1 METTGAEPKPTGPDS
16 SPTMPEPPTII
27 PDQFAAGFGWVIK
40 NNTVMFQQ
48 PNNLCAL
55 VYPTARSFNKSD
67 ITSLVYRIT
76 RIKEVPQTERQ
87 FKNRNLQADH
97 KVARQY
103 PLARGVSISPPSVAV
118 QTPLANG
125 YCLATERDLLGD
137 DKNQAVT
144 ENNNVLSADELTSA
158 ESEKASIVN
167 QQHLQKSLTLRLNGD
182 MRKDEGKKM
191 DRPFNGELNQAVTE
205 NNNVLVGA
213 LQADAPGVKY
223 ASSYAEPSVHS
234 SVSSASL
241 DNQHSKNCHPL
252 HLNGDMQKSDG
263 GKLDACLQ
271 CVTQMQHDAKRHLTT
286 QAKPPSQI
294 FGPSNAAE
302 TDSGEEKEGA
312 KKQLHPNVTE
322 NHQHVK
328 SAKPCFRC
336 DRCNFTTHTKTSLQF
351 HMESHGGE
359 PAPFVATTTDDATA
373 HSRQNEKPCFRCD
386 RCNFKARSARRLD
399 AHLRR
404 QHAEGSV
411 RCTLCSFTAL
421 NQRGL
426 NMHVRRTHS
435 NKSEEDPDDLE
446 REKNDDI
453 SEHLEKH
460 GKTGL
465 LQCPQCDYLTK
476 WRKNLRQHV
485 RDAHTTSHDLQKT
498 SHNLGYKCPDCGQ
511 TFRTVSLLRL
521 HVRRKHTGERP
532 FQCPH
537 CSYAALVSSHLER
550 HILRHTGVRPYMCED
565 CGYMASTKD
574 VLANHRR
581 THSGEKPYR
590 CEVCGYAARR
600 RHHLQGHMAKH
611 APTKPDRTFKC
622 EFCDYAAVRKFHLV
636 RHMSR
641 HYGEKPFK
649 CYMCEYS
656 TVDNSRLQAHIRA
669 HTGEKPFR
677 CEMCEFATA
686 RKDHLKQH
694 VIRHA
699 LWNDMYQPDGYGL
712 QIPARI
718 AG

>member
-1 METTGAEPKPTGPDS
+1 
-16 SPTMPEPPTII
+16 
-27 PDQFAAGFGWVIK
+27 
-40 NNTVMFQQ
+40 
-48 PNNLCAL
+48 
-55 VYPTARSFNKSD
+55 
-67 ITSLVYRIT
+67 
-76 RIKEVPQTERQ
+76 
-87 FKNRNLQADH
+87 
-97 KVARQY
+97 
-103 PLARGVSISPPSVAV
+103 
-118 QTPLANG
+118 
-125 YCLATERDLLGD
+125 
-137 DKNQAVT
+137 
-144 ENNNVLSADELTSA
+144 
-158 ESEKASIVN
+158 
-167 QQHLQKSLTLRLNGD
+167 

-213 LQADAPGVKY
+213 LQADEPDVKH
-223 ASSYAEPSVHS
+223 ASSCVEPSVHS
-234 SVSSASL
+234 SVRSWASL

-252 HLNGDMQKSDG
+252 HLNGDMQKSEG

-271 CVTQMQHDAKRHLTT
+271 CVTQMQHDPKLERHLTT
-286 QAKPPSQI
+286 QEKTSSQI
-294 FGPSNAAE
+294 FGPSNSAE

-328 SAKPCFRC
+328 PATACFKC
-336 DRCNFTTHTKTSLQF
+336 DRC
-351 HMESHGGE
+351 
-359 PAPFVATTTDDATA
+359 D
-373 HSRQNEKPCFRCD
+373 
-386 RCNFKARSARRLD
+386 FKARSPRRLD

-411 RCTLCSFTAL
+411 RCTLCPFTAL

-435 NKSEEDPDDLE
+435 NKTQEDPDDLE

-476 WRKNLRQHV
+476 WRKNMRQHV
-485 RDAHTTSHDLQKT
+485 RDVHTTSHNLHKT
-498 SHNLGYKCPDCGQ
+498 RHNLGYKCPDCGH

-611 APTKPDRTFKC
+611 APVKPDRTFKC

-641 HYGEKPFK
+641 HFGEKPFK

-694 VIRHA
+694 VIRC
-699 LWNDMYQPDGYGL
+699 WRKQTNK
-712 QIPARI
+712 QINK
-718 AG
+718 